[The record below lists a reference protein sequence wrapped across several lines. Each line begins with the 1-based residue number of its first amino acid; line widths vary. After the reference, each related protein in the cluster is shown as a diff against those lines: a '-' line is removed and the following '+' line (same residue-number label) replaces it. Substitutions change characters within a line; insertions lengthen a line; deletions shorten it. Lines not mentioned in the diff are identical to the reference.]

1 MFILQQ
7 NGFVDLLEI
16 FTETIISSEKK
27 KDGFIFFFPTCV
39 TFISFSCL
47 FELTRTFNT
56 MLSKSGKSGHP
67 LLVLI
72 SAGKYLSF
80 YH

>member
-1 MFILQQ
+1 MFISQQ
-7 NGFVDLLEI
+7 NDVVDLLEFFI
-16 FTETIISSEKK
+16 ETIISSEKK
-27 KDGFIFFFPTCV
+27 KDGFIFSFPTCV

-47 FELTRTFNT
+47 FELTRTFNI

-67 LLVLI
+67 LLVVI
-72 SAGKYLSF
+72 SAGKYLVF